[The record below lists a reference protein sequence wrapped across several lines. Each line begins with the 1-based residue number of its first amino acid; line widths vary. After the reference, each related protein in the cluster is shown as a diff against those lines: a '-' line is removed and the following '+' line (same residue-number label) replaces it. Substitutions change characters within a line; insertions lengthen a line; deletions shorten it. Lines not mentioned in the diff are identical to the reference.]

1 MSLES
6 QLKKV
11 EALKAKIKEAQSKIE
26 SKLGKSI
33 IKALVL
39 DYKDLSNKEEMEKI
53 INTIIEN
60 YPKTENLDNE
70 SNNET
75 LNTDIIEN
83 E

>member
-6 QLKKV
+6 QLKRV
-11 EALKAKIKEAQSKIE
+11 EALKAKIKETQSKIE
-26 SKLGKSI
+26 SKLGKAI
-33 IKALVL
+33 IKALDL
-39 DYKDLSNKEEMEKI
+39 DYKELSNKEDMEKI
-53 INTIIEN
+53 INTIIEHF
-60 YPKTENLDNE
+60 PKTENVDNE

>member
-11 EALKAKIKEAQSKIE
+11 EALKAKIKETQSKIE
-26 SKLGKSI
+26 NKLGKAI
-33 IKALVL
+33 IKALDL

-53 INTIIEN
+53 IDTIIEY
-60 YPKTENLDNE
+60 YPKTENVDNE

>member
-26 SKLGKSI
+26 IKLGKSI
-33 IKALVL
+33 IKALGL

-60 YPKTENLDNE
+60 YPKTENVDNE

>member
-11 EALKAKIKEAQSKIE
+11 EALKAKIKETQSKIE
-26 SKLGKSI
+26 SKLGKAI
-33 IKALVL
+33 IKSLDL
-39 DYKDLSNKEEMEKI
+39 DYKELSNKEDMEKI
-53 INTIIEN
+53 INTIIEH
-60 YPKTENLDNE
+60 YPKTENVDNE

>member
-11 EALKAKIKEAQSKIE
+11 EALKAKIKETQSKIE
-26 SKLGKSI
+26 SKLGKAI
-33 IKALVL
+33 IKALDL
-39 DYKDLSNKEEMEKI
+39 DYKELSNKEDMEKI
-53 INTIIEN
+53 INTIIEH
-60 YPKTENLDNE
+60 YPKTENVDNE

>member
-11 EALKAKIKEAQSKIE
+11 EALKAKIKETQSKIE
-26 SKLGKSI
+26 NKLGKAI
-33 IKALVL
+33 IKALDL

-60 YPKTENLDNE
+60 YPKTENVDNE

>member
-11 EALKAKIKEAQSKIE
+11 EALKAKIKETTIKIE
-26 SKLGKSI
+26 SKLGKAI
-33 IKALVL
+33 IKALDL
-39 DYKDLSNKEEMEKI
+39 DYKELSNKEDMEKI
-53 INTIIEN
+53 INTIIEH
-60 YPKTENLDNE
+60 YPKTENVDNE

>member
-11 EALKAKIKEAQSKIE
+11 EALKAKIKETQSKIE
-26 SKLGKSI
+26 NKLGKAI
-33 IKALVL
+33 IKALDL
-39 DYKDLSNKEEMEKI
+39 DYKELSNKEDMEKI
-53 INTIIEN
+53 INTIIEH
-60 YPKTENLDNE
+60 YPKTENVDND